1 MLMSP
6 HKQYQLFLNEVKH
19 NMISKK
25 NAILGAMILVLLT
38 GVITFTLTNVFAL
51 SVGEKVI
58 ITKQNYDYYKDI
70 SKTYN
75 KVLSLK
81 DFIETNYYKEVDESK
96 IEDGIIKGL
105 FQSLEDPYSVYMN
118 KKEFEDFMTHTKGTY
133 GGIGVIMTPGEDGYI
148 TVVSPIE
155 DTPGERAGLKSGDK
169 ILKVNGKEYSGEK
182 LDEAVAIIK
191 GNPGTKVTLSVYRE
205 GKPQPFDVEI
215 VREEIRLK
223 TVKSRMLENDLGYIR
238 VTMFD
243 EMTADDFKTQLT
255 ELQRQNMKGLVID
268 LRNNPGGL
276 LSECVKIADE
286 LLGKTVVVYTQ
297 DRSGEREYEYSNAGK
312 VEVPYVI
319 LVNEG
324 SASASEILSG
334 AVKDTKSGTLIGTTT
349 FGKGLV
355 QRVKPLED
363 GTGFKLTTS
372 QYFTPNGIYIHGKGI
387 EPDIVVEVP
396 EEGTV
401 QEEVKDADDIQ
412 LQKGIEVLREKMAN
426 Q

>member
-1 MLMSP
+1 MNP
-6 HKQYQLFLNEVKH
+6 RKQYQLFLNEVKH
-19 NMISKK
+19 NMISRK

-38 GVITFTLTNVFAL
+38 SVITFTLTNVFAL
-51 SVGEKVI
+51 SIGEKVI
-58 ITKQNYDYYKDI
+58 ITKKNYDYYKDI
-70 SKTYN
+70 SKSYS

-81 DFIETNYYKEVDESK
+81 EFIETNYYKEVDESK
-96 IEDGIIKGL
+96 VEDGIIKGL
-105 FQSLEDPYSVYMN
+105 FQSLEDPYSVYMS
-118 KKEFEDFMTHTKGTY
+118 KKEFDDFMTHTKGTY

-191 GNPGTKVTLSVYRE
+191 GDPGTKVTLTVYRE
-205 GKPQPFDVEI
+205 GKNQPFDVEI

-238 VTMFD
+238 ITMFD
-243 EMTADDFKTQLT
+243 EMTSEDFKTQLT
-255 ELQRQNMKGLVID
+255 QLQKQNMKGLIID

-276 LSECVKIADE
+276 LDQCVKIADE

-312 VEVPYVI
+312 IEVPYVL
-319 LVNEG
+319 LVNKG

-355 QRVKPLED
+355 QRVKALED

-372 QYFTPNGIYIHGKGI
+372 QYFTPNGVYIHGKGI

-396 EEGTV
+396 EDETA

-412 LQKGIEVLREKMAN
+412 LQKGIEVLRQKLAK
-426 Q
+426 